1 MAKVLPIKE
10 RLKLKR
16 HEMPTRDPKERSK
29 TFDEVPIGYSLEDA
43 ISEAQRCL
51 QCKVPTCMD
60 GCPAQVRIP
69 QFIQALVDEEF
80 ATALEELKLTNAL
93 PAVCGRVC
101 PQETQCEDTCV
112 LEKQERPIAIGR
124 LERFVAD
131 WNRNNIG
138 QIPPVC
144 STDNTTKYLGKVA
157 VIGSGPAGLACAA
170 DLAKACYDVTVFE
183 ALHKLGGVLRYGIP
197 DFRLPKDIL
206 DSEINAIKDAGVK
219 FITNV
224 IVGYSITV
232 DELKDEYDAV
242 FIGNGAGGPR
252 MLGIPGENLSGVY
265 SASEFLVRVNLMG
278 ARKFPDYDT
287 PVNLGKNVV
296 VVGAGN
302 VSMDA
307 VRSALRLGAK
317 NAIIVYRRSRKEAP
331 ARDEELM
338 HAEQEGVQFHFLANP
353 IEIIGENDKVKSIKC
368 QLMKLGEPDS
378 SGRARPVPIEGKV
391 IDIETDL
398 VIFAIGQ
405 LSNPIVAKSATGVAT
420 NKKGYFMANLDNG
433 QTSREGIFAG
443 GDIVTG
449 AATVIEAVGSGKK
462 AAEGIDRY
470 IRQKKTSAQKDSK
483 QKNC

>member
-1 MAKVLPIKE
+1 MADILPLKE
-10 RLKLKR
+10 RLKIKR
-16 HEMPTRDPKERSK
+16 HEMPTRDPKKRSK
-29 TFDEVPIGYSLEDA
+29 TFDEVPLGYSLEDA

-51 QCKVPTCMD
+51 QCKNPTCMD

-69 QFIQALVDEEF
+69 QFIQALVDERF
-80 ATALEELKLTNAL
+80 AAALEELKITNAL

-101 PQETQCEDTCV
+101 PQETQCEGVCV
-112 LEKQERPIAIGR
+112 LEKQKKPIAIGR
-124 LERFVAD
+124 LERFAAD
-131 WNRNNIG
+131 WNRNNVG
-138 QIPPVC
+138 QIAPVC
-144 STDNTTKYLGKVA
+144 AVENKSIGRVA
-157 VIGSGPAGLACAA
+157 VVGSGPAGLACAA

-206 DSEINAIKDAGVK
+206 DSEIDAIKDAGVK
-219 FITNV
+219 FVTNV
-224 IVGYSITV
+224 VVGNSITV

-307 VRSALRLGAK
+307 VRSALRLGAE

-338 HAEQEGVQFHFLANP
+338 HAQEEGVQFHFLANP
-353 IEIIGENDKVKSIKC
+353 IEIIGENGKVKSIKC

-378 SGRARPVPIEGKV
+378 SGRARPVPIEGE
-391 IDIETDL
+391 IIEIETDL
-398 VIFAIGQ
+398 VVFAIGQ
-405 LSNPIVAKSATGVAT
+405 RANPIVAKSATGVAT
-420 NKKGYFMANLDNG
+420 NKKGYFVASLDNG

-449 AATVIEAVGSGKK
+449 AATVIEAVGSGKN
-462 AAEGIDRY
+462 AAAGIDKY
-470 IRQKKTSAQKDSK
+470 IREKKIRAQKDSK
-483 QKNC
+483 